1 MTARRR
7 AAGVLAARGVVNVA
21 ITGATGFLGLHLV
34 RELLRD
40 QRNALILLAHAGSGE
55 ALSRVVAFLEL
66 TGVQPPVIAEA
77 LGRMRVVPVD
87 VSAPRL
93 GLAEPDFRRL
103 AGRVDAV
110 WHSAG
115 NVRLNDDLGALRRV
129 NVDGARHVLDLVGA
143 GTGRP
148 VLFHVSTAFV
158 AGSRIKG
165 TVYEDELD
173 HGVGFENP
181 YEQSKYEAEVLVR
194 EWSARN
200 DRPVVV
206 LRPGILVTGRP
217 PHPDLPAHP
226 LEFVNRSF
234 APARRLLGLAGPRA
248 GRELPEV
255 RLVGCSDG
263 HLNFMPVE
271 AAAAVMVRLSRR
283 RPSGGVDTYHVVHRH
298 DVPVPAVVE
307 VFQHLA
313 PVRLT
318 LVPYPP
324 ADPTLLERYARLH
337 SNIAPLLQHQR
348 TFDDT
353 RARAVL
359 GEPGAEI
366 DVNLEYLLSGLDL
379 AGAGGQ
385 PGHPAAGSPGRP
397 LPGSGELAAL
407 VPPGLMTHSAVV
419 KDRRAVARELIG
431 ARSAPAPPPPR
442 SLTFVVTA
450 GRSGSTAVSAILRS
464 HPEVLSLS
472 EFFLCLR
479 TMLPPGAGVISAA
492 TFWKALS
499 APHPVFDALVR
510 GGAGMP
516 EFLYPGLAGKRFN
529 AVSGGIPAVCM
540 TVLPHLSDNPDR
552 VFDELA
558 AEVPSWPD
566 QPAAQHCARLFAWLA
581 ARFGSTVVV
590 ERSGFSLGSVPWMRR
605 HFPGARFVHLHR
617 NGPDSAVSM
626 SRHTGFR
633 LLLVFLEAMGA
644 LDLRALED
652 GAPELAAAF
661 DPAAL
666 PIGLAPVLGDRYDR
680 DYLMNLDLPVA
691 RFATLWSELVRAG
704 VFALSGLPADASMTL
719 SYEDLIADPQERLRE
734 LARFIGVTAPV
745 PWLRAS
751 AAELDPHRAGA
762 ATRLPQQDL
771 DKVRQRCKPGQA
783 ALACQAAKMARW
795 PAHHEKPDTRHE
807 DTGN

>member
-1 MTARRR
+1 
-7 AAGVLAARGVVNVA
+7 VNIA

-40 QRNALILLAHAGSGE
+40 QRNALILLAHAGSGD
-55 ALSRVVAFLEL
+55 AMSRVLAFLEL
-66 TGVQPPVIAEA
+66 TGEPPPVIAEA
-77 LGRMRVVPVD
+77 RGRMRVVPVD

-93 GLAEPDFRRL
+93 GLAEPGFRRL
-103 AGRVDAV
+103 AGQLDAV

-115 NVRLNDDLGALRRV
+115 NVRLNDDLAALRRV
-129 NVDGARHVLDLVGA
+129 NVDGTRHVLDLAGA

-158 AGSRIKG
+158 AGSRITG

-173 HGVGFENP
+173 HGAGFENR

-194 EWSARN
+194 EWSARH
-200 DRPVVV
+200 DHPVVV

-217 PHPDLPAHP
+217 PHPHLPAHP

-248 GRELPEV
+248 RHELPEV
-255 RLVGCSDG
+255 RLAGCRDG

-271 AAAAVMVRLSRR
+271 AAAAVMVALSRQ
-283 RPSGGVDTYHVVHRH
+283 RPSGGVDTYHVVHGC
-298 DVPVPAVVE
+298 DVPVPVVIE
-307 VFQHLA
+307 VFEQLA
-313 PVRLT
+313 PLRLK
-318 LVPYPP
+318 LVPDPP
-324 ADPTLLERYARLH
+324 ADQTLLERYARLH
-337 SNIAPLLQHQR
+337 RSIAPLLRHRR

-353 RARAVL
+353 RTRTVL
-359 GEPGAEI
+359 GEPGQET

-379 AGAGGQ
+379 AGADDGR
-385 PGHPAAGSPGRP
+385 PGPPAAGAGLP
-397 LPGSGELAAL
+397 LTDADQPAAL
-407 VPPGLMTHSAVV
+407 VTPGLNTRSAVLE
-419 KDRRAVARELIG
+419 DGRAVARELTG
-431 ARSAPAPPPPR
+431 AGPAPAPPLR

-450 GRSGSTAVSAILRS
+450 GRSGSTAVSGILSS

-479 TMLPPGAGVISAA
+479 TMLPPRTGVISAA
-492 TFWKALS
+492 AFWKALS

-516 EFLYPGLAGKRFN
+516 EFLYPWLPGTRFSAG
-529 AVSGGIPAVCM
+529 SGGIPAVCM
-540 TVLPHLSDNPDR
+540 TVLPHLSGDPDQ
-552 VFDELA
+552 VFGELA

-566 QPAAQHCARLFAWLA
+566 QPAAQHCVQLFAWLA
-581 ARFGSTVVV
+581 ARFGGTVAV

-652 GAPELAAAF
+652 GAPERAAAF

-666 PIGLAPVLGDRYDR
+666 PIGLAPVLGDRYDLG
-680 DYLMNLDLPVA
+680 YLMSLDLPVA

-704 VFALSGLPADASMTL
+704 VSALSGLPADASMTL
-719 SYEDLIADPQERLRE
+719 SYEDLMADPQERLRE
-734 LARFIGVTAPV
+734 LAGFIGVTAPG
-745 PWLRAS
+745 PWLRAG
-751 AAELDPHRAGA
+751 AAALDPRRAGA
-762 ATRLPQQDL
+762 AARLPQPDL
-771 DKVRQRCKPGQA
+771 DKVRERCKPGEA
-783 ALACQAAKMARW
+783 ALASQTAKRPRPAGARS
-795 PAHHEKPDTRHE
+795 EKPATRHSRVTAP
-807 DTGN
+807 DLGS